1 MPTIEFR
8 TYNPEAF
15 QRFKPVVAKTYMP
28 EWWKSAKIR
37 IDHRGEGAQTIRSC
51 PAMDDYLKTGW
62 YIITACDIPVMNGYD
77 WDWPE
82 ESEKMSTKPYNLDG
96 SDNLQMSPTHPSAQF
111 QDSFEYMGEEGPVK
125 DAFKMGNFWN
135 ITTPPGYSVFFIDPF
150 LFQNKYFA
158 VWQGIIDTD
167 TFNLGMDNAQIIFY
181 PKVRHSFVIPKGT
194 PILQIVPFKR
204 DEWKST
210 FMYGESK
217 DWFNS
222 HGISEQS
229 MQKWQRKQG
238 LTDSSGNNVSV
249 EDRLNIGGYR
259 KGGYHTN
266 KANLYKEGENPPPEC
281 PMHKKE
287 EVQLEMDFKEKQRS
301 LTDLN
306 WDGHEERD

>member
-1 MPTIEFR
+1 
-8 TYNPEAF
+8 
-15 QRFKPVVAKTYMP
+15 
-28 EWWKSAKIR
+28 
-37 IDHRGEGAQTIRSC
+37 
-51 PAMDDYLKTGW
+51 
-62 YIITACDIPVMNGYD
+62 
-77 WDWPE
+77 
-82 ESEKMSTKPYNLDG
+82 
-96 SDNLQMSPTHPSAQF
+96 
-111 QDSFEYMGEEGPVK
+111 
-125 DAFKMGNFWN
+125 
-135 ITTPPGYSVFFIDPF
+135 
-150 LFQNKYFA
+150 
-158 VWQGIIDTD
+158 
-167 TFNLGMDNAQIIFY
+167 
-181 PKVRHSFVIPKGT
+181 
-194 PILQIVPFKR
+194 
-204 DEWKST
+204 
-210 FMYGESK
+210 MYGESK

>member
-1 MPTIEFR
+1 
-8 TYNPEAF
+8 
-15 QRFKPVVAKTYMP
+15 
-28 EWWKSAKIR
+28 
-37 IDHRGEGAQTIRSC
+37 
-51 PAMDDYLKTGW
+51 
-62 YIITACDIPVMNGYD
+62 
-77 WDWPE
+77 
-82 ESEKMSTKPYNLDG
+82 
-96 SDNLQMSPTHPSAQF
+96 
-111 QDSFEYMGEEGPVK
+111 
-125 DAFKMGNFWN
+125 
-135 ITTPPGYSVFFIDPF
+135 
-150 LFQNKYFA
+150 
-158 VWQGIIDTD
+158 
-167 TFNLGMDNAQIIFY
+167 MDNAQIIFY
-181 PKVRHSFVIPKGT
+181 PKVKHSFVIPKGT

-287 EVQLEMDFKEKQRS
+287 EVQYS
-301 LTDLN
+301 IA
-306 WDGHEERD
+306 